1 MRWQEEGGRLT
12 GKSSQK
18 HNEKQKG
25 KAKPT
30 TATRHVGAWGPPR
43 WGSGHVQAV
52 RSPGGQSRQ
61 HEGGEPG
68 RGGVATSSQG
78 EGAEPAQGTR
88 QREGGSPRGGRTP
101 WRESQVA
108 QSRAFTD
115 QERETARR
123 SRKWPRAREMKHD
136 SVVSSKERKIVRRR
150 LEVVTCLS
158 KARGPSVDPI
168 QRPWRWE
175 ARHSEEQQAVFF
187 G

>member
-1 MRWQEEGGRLT
+1 M
-12 GKSSQK
+12 KNK
-18 HNEKQKG
+18 KEKQNQQR
-25 KAKPT
+25 PH
-30 TATRHVGAWGPPR
+30 ATSEHGARPDGEAGTCRPYAAQGGSHVSTREASQAGEESPRPPR
-43 WGSGHVQAV
+43 G
-52 RSPGGQSRQ
+52 R
-61 HEGGEPG
+61 EPN
-68 RGGVATSSQG
+68 RLR
-78 EGAEPAQGTR
+78 GTR

>member
-78 EGAEPAQGTR
+78 ERAESAQGDAPAR
-88 QREGGSPRGGRTP
+88 GRESP
-101 WRESQVA
+101 WREDAMAGEPGRTVEGLHGPGEGDRETITQVA
-108 QSRAFTD
+108 AS
-115 QERETARR
+115 ARN
-123 SRKWPRAREMKHD
+123 
-136 SVVSSKERKIVRRR
+136 
-150 LEVVTCLS
+150 
-158 KARGPSVDPI
+158 
-168 QRPWRWE
+168 E
-175 ARHSEEQQAVFF
+175 A
-187 G
+187 